1 MEQSCKSSRG
11 PDDKDSLIGTRGE
24 ILAILKLMEVL
35 LLTSVGLGFLWEFL
49 KPKEI
54 ILIS

>member
-11 PDDKDSLIGTRGE
+11 PDDKDSLIGTQGE

-35 LLTSVGLGFLWEFL
+35 LLTSVGLGFLQQLL
-49 KPKEI
+49 KPKETL
-54 ILIS
+54 LIS

>member
-11 PDDKDSLIGTRGE
+11 PDDKDSLIGTQGE
-24 ILAILKLMEVL
+24 ILAILKLMEAL
-35 LLTSVGLGFLWEFL
+35 LLTSEGLGFLQKLL
-49 KPKEI
+49 KPKET